1 MRGYILLLAL
11 VLSSILVTAVQPLEV
26 TVLPDLQEIVSGEN
40 ANFIATIYNN
50 KNENIEVTIKSLDLN
65 WILEQD
71 LERFTV
77 PKKSSREIQLNYKP
91 LGESKPG
98 KYGINFV
105 AMTEDSRVEKFIPV
119 NIIDKKE
126 LIRIELV
133 TDKIDPRK
141 DNIIKVI
148 VKNNYNIALSSLTL
162 NFISDY
168 LQDTRVIDLKEKEIM
183 EIPYSIKLDP
193 KLESGTYPLQI
204 EIKRNDES
212 ITQQFFDLIIGGY
225 TDLKELE
232 DVNEGLLYQ
241 KVQLTKTNSG
251 NTPVVEEFVKDFTFI
266 EKIFTRFDPE
276 PDDIQ
281 KSDGRYTITW
291 KKTIEP
297 SGEISVSYTTNYRS
311 PVIILIIILAGGT
324 GYYIMS
330 RRSVRVNKRVVVVSK
345 GATSVLKVTVSISN
359 HGESNLKYLKLI
371 DRIPNPL
378 KAPSASGCTVRKE
391 GQSYILLWEIK
402 ELARKREVQY
412 SYTVEVKSR
421 LGGMVLPPAAI
432 KYTEGVRRVVANSN
446 SIYV

>member
-11 VLSSILVTAVQPLEV
+11 VLSATLVIAAQPLEV

-91 LGESKPG
+91 LGERKSG

-105 AMTEDSRVEKFIPV
+105 AMTEDNRVEKFIPV

-133 TDKIDPRK
+133 TDKIDPRR

-148 VKNNYNIALSSLTL
+148 VKNNYNIKLSSLTL

-183 EIPYSIKLDP
+183 EIPYEIKLDP

-204 EIKRNDES
+204 EVKRNEES
-212 ITQQFFDLIIGGY
+212 ITHQFFDLNIGGY
-225 TDLKELE
+225 TELKELE
-232 DVNEGLLYQ
+232 DATEGLLY
-241 KVQLTKTNSG
+241 KEVKLTKTNSG
-251 NTPVVEEFVKDFTFI
+251 NAPVVQEFVKDFTFI
-266 EKIFTRFDPE
+266 EKVFTSFDPE

-281 KSDGRYTITW
+281 KSDGRYIVTW

-297 SGEISVSYTTNYRS
+297 SGEISVSYTTNYRRS
-311 PVIILIIILAGGT
+311 VIILIIIIAAGT
-324 GYYIMS
+324 GYYLTS

-345 GATSVLKVTVSISN
+345 GATSILKVTLSVSN
-359 HGESNLKYLKLI
+359 HGESNLKYLKLM
-371 DRIPNPL
+371 DRVPNPL
-378 KAPSASGCTVRKE
+378 KAPSSSGGVARKE

-402 ELARKREVQY
+402 ELVKKRELQY

-421 LGGMVLPPAAI
+421 LGGMVLPPAVV

-446 SIYV
+446 SIDV